1 MVMKKLFTSVLLLA
15 AALGYSQSNG
25 ASVFKSQNYTIDG
38 VSYLEPETILTLSDS
53 EINVK
58 PLGTLTIIK
67 KAVAVRN
74 TSVYHCEYQGKPV
87 EVITFISTDKLKV
100 TVRGENLK
108 HVIES
113 DLIDPNRIEEAF
125 SNTPV
130 SARP

>member
-1 MVMKKLFTSVLLLA
+1 MKKLFTTVLLLA
-15 AALGYSQSNG
+15 AALGYSQSNN
-25 ASVFKSQNYTIDG
+25 ASVFKSESYTIDG
-38 VSYLEPETILTLSDS
+38 VPYLEPETILTLSDS
-53 EINVK
+53 EIHVK
-58 PLGTLTIIK
+58 PLGTLTLIK
-67 KAVAVRN
+67 KAIAVRN

-113 DLIDPNRIEEAF
+113 DLIDPNRVEEAF
-125 SNTPV
+125 SKTPV

>member
-1 MVMKKLFTSVLLLA
+1 MLLA
-15 AALGYSQSNG
+15 VATGYSQSNDV
-25 ASVFKSQNYTIDG
+25 SVFKSESYIIDG
-38 VSYLEPETILTLSDS
+38 VPYLDPETILTISDS
-53 EINVK
+53 DIDVK
-58 PLGTLTIIK
+58 PLGTLKIIK
-67 KAVAVRN
+67 KAIAVRN

-113 DLIDPNRIEEAF
+113 DLIDPKKMEEEF
-125 SNTPV
+125 SKTPV